1 MQQKQTPIE
10 NVLAGVLSC
19 VQAQY
24 ADMMRELSG
33 IKIAVKKVL
42 AFQKFQRKFYEKS
55 PAYPVLVREG
65 LI

>member
-24 ADMMRELSG
+24 ADMMLELSG

-42 AFQKFQRKFYEKS
+42 AFQKF
-55 PAYPVLVREG
+55 
-65 LI
+65 